1 MHVSSL
7 PTAADADAAG
17 PTALLLL
24 LPPPLLLLLLLMPSS
39 PARALLVCGCGA
51 SGSSR
56 LLELLPIAAPPG
68 PTSDCCPP
76 ALGAAAAYVKWLKTG
91 PTGDTTF
98 PTWQAS
104 RAAKKW
110 RSREGRGAL
119 EEMEALGALPQHT
132 AL

>member
-1 MHVSSL
+1 MRIGATCMHVSSL

-56 LLELLPIAAPPG
+56 LLELLPIAAPPRSHLRLLPSCAG
-68 PTSDCCPP
+68 CCCSLRQVAEDWAHGGHHVPYL
-76 ALGAAAAYVKWLKTG
+76 AGQQGSQEVAVA
-91 PTGDTTF
+91 
-98 PTWQAS
+98 
-104 RAAKKW
+104 
-110 RSREGRGAL
+110 
-119 EEMEALGALPQHT
+119 
-132 AL
+132 